1 MVTHINETNLGMVL
15 PVTQQGQVAGAV
27 HQPQSVGH
35 LVVGKA
41 VQCQV
46 SLPMKNN
53 LVVLNWGVGGWWW
66 WWWGGGMVSSNN
78 NTQEEIKIT
87 IG

>member
-1 MVTHINETNLGMVL
+1 MVTHINETNLRMVL

-41 VQCQV
+41 VQRQV

-53 LVVLNWGVGGWWW
+53 LVVLNWGWVGG
-66 WWWGGGMVSSNN
+66 GGG
-78 NTQEEIKIT
+78 E
-87 IG
+87 GGW